1 MKSSELHRLI
11 QKNGWQKFR
20 QRGSHIIYIKDGKKS
35 KPVPYHGSDEVG
47 HKTEKEVKQ
56 EMGLK

>member
-11 QKNGWQKFR
+11 LKNGWVKYR
-20 QRGSHIIYIKDGKKS
+20 QRGSHIVYMKNGKQS

-47 HKTEKEVKQ
+47 HKTEKEVKR
-56 EMGLK
+56 ELGLK

>member
-11 QKNGWQKFR
+11 LKNGWVKLR
-20 QRGSHIIYIKDGKKS
+20 QSGSHIVYIKDGRQS
-35 KPVPYHGSDEVG
+35 KPVPYHGSHEVG

-56 EMGLK
+56 ELGLK

>member
-11 QKNGWQKFR
+11 LKNGWQKLR
-20 QRGSHIIYIKDGKKS
+20 QAGSHVIYEKNGRVVS
-35 KPVPYHGSDEVG
+35 VPYHGA
-47 HKTEKEVKQ
+47 KEMGTGIVNKFIR

>member
-11 QKNGWQKFR
+11 LRNGWEKFR
-20 QRGSHIIYIKDGKKS
+20 QRGSHIIYVKDGKLS

-47 HKTEKEVKQ
+47 HKTEKEVKR

>member
-11 QKNGWQKFR
+11 LKNGWKVLR
-20 QRGSHIIYIKDGKKS
+20 QTGSHVIYEKDGRGY
-35 KPVPYHGSDEVG
+35 PVPYHGS
-47 HKTEKEVKQ
+47 KEVHKGIEIKIKR

>member
-11 QKNGWQKFR
+11 LKNGWQKVR
-20 QRGSHIIYIKDGKKS
+20 QAGSHVIYEKNGVRS

-47 HKTEKEVKQ
+47 HKTEKEVRRG
-56 EMGLK
+56 MGLK